1 MTRDEWK
8 TVIKSQMSVD
18 SELLS
23 SFETSLN
30 ILAEI
35 LEERDRVHAA
45 YEEDGSRPVVEFK
58 TDRGSVNMK
67 PNPLLKQWQELNIT
81 ALQYLRDLGLTAGGL
96 RKLSGQLPKE
106 KSCHT
111 DSLEEFM
118 KTYK

>member
-1 MTRDEWK
+1 MTSEEWK
-8 TVIKSQMSVD
+8 AIITSQMSVESD
-18 SELLS
+18 LLS
-23 SFETSLN
+23 SFDTSLN

-67 PNPLLKQWQELNIT
+67 PNPLLKQWQELTVT

-96 RKLSGQLPKE
+96 RKLQGQLPKE
-106 KSCHT
+106 KSGHS
-111 DSLEEFM
+111 DAFEEFL
-118 KTYK
+118 KSI